1 MGNPKYESQRVEKNE
16 RKYQQYVIAFTSWN
30 PLQLFLKESDKV
42 KSFEVHLSK
51 PLTVAEVRNKVDK
64 MLNRG

>member
-1 MGNPKYESQRVEKNE
+1 MGNQKYDAQRVEKKSRE
-16 RKYQQYVIAFTSWN
+16 HQQYMIAFTSWN

-51 PLTVAEVRNKVDK
+51 PLTVAEVRNRVDK